1 MSQNRATMGSTGGPG
16 WLREFENTISVHSQ
30 FVFHG
35 NIRDHF
41 VVRGGAGLA
50 PMRVVLWDVLRAHGY
65 TAMITHDLVDG
76 IGVYP
81 DGGGADAADA
91 REAAGVLTNG
101 TGRRPALK
109 DLQTDLRAVVDS
121 AGPRAAF
128 VLDHASRLAARGQNL
143 EPEERDF
150 FLACAK
156 LSSEAPSH
164 GGISAHAPF
173 NPIIWLVD
181 SERDLPRWLLAG
193 NPHIRSIAVPFPD
206 LGDRIS
212 AARIVTRKLLPRNPS
227 ASVDEKT
234 VDKVVRAF
242 AVEGAGLTIEALR
255 GAARL
260 AREQGM
266 EFDELPDVITT
277 YRLGVVENPWRQE
290 YLRNQ
295 LRERQGD
302 LGQRVKGQS
311 QAVDRALDVVKRAA
325 MGLSGAHTGKPTSRP
340 RGVLFFAGP
349 TGVGKTELAKAIAA
363 IVYGDEGA
371 LLRFDMSEFSAA
383 HAADRL
389 IGSPP
394 GYVGHEAG
402 GQLTNAIRLQPF
414 RVILFD
420 EIEKA
425 HPQILDKFLQV
436 LEDGRLT
443 DGQGETTYFSE
454 SILIFTSNLG
464 VQEKDGTGQV
474 RNLVEP
480 GTPYPELESKVR
492 QAVADHFRSEIRRP
506 ELLNR
511 IGENIVVFDYIHGDA
526 ADQIFAAQVANVL
539 DLVAREHGV
548 NVRLSRVVEKRLRD
562 ACLADS
568 RMGGRG
574 IGNQVEKFLVNPLS
588 RNLFDE
594 AWPEGSQLEITAAQ
608 LDETPP
614 RLAVSRRA

>member
-1 MSQNRATMGSTGGPG
+1 
-16 WLREFENTISVHSQ
+16 
-30 FVFHG
+30 
-35 NIRDHF
+35 
-41 VVRGGAGLA
+41 
-50 PMRVVLWDVLRAHGY
+50 
-65 TAMITHDLVDG
+65 
-76 IGVYP
+76 
-81 DGGGADAADA
+81 
-91 REAAGVLTNG
+91 
-101 TGRRPALK
+101 
-109 DLQTDLRAVVDS
+109 
-121 AGPRAAF
+121 
-128 VLDHASRLAARGQNL
+128 
-143 EPEERDF
+143 
-150 FLACAK
+150 
-156 LSSEAPSH
+156 
-164 GGISAHAPF
+164 
-173 NPIIWLVD
+173 
-181 SERDLPRWLLAG
+181 
-193 NPHIRSIAVPFPD
+193 
-206 LGDRIS
+206 
-212 AARIVTRKLLPRNPS
+212 
-227 ASVDEKT
+227 
-234 VDKVVRAF
+234 
-242 AVEGAGLTIEALR
+242 
-255 GAARL
+255 
-260 AREQGM
+260 
-266 EFDELPDVITT
+266 
-277 YRLGVVENPWRQE
+277 
-290 YLRNQ
+290 
-295 LRERQGD
+295 
-302 LGQRVKGQS
+302 
-311 QAVDRALDVVKRAA
+311 